1 MSAPLQTKMAIY
13 AINGV
18 DYHIRSLLNR
28 NQFYDPDGQAEALG
42 ISSASW
48 PLFGMVWPAGL
59 MLADIMSREG
69 LLGLNILELGCGI
82 GLASLIVNAR
92 GGAILATDYHPTA
105 NQFLDENS
113 RLNGLKMTPFLR
125 CDWRSSYTDIGRFDL
140 IIGSDLLYEPDHPE
154 LLAQFINQHA
164 KETAQIIIVDPKRR
178 LQGKFRQKMEALGYS
193 FSSVQGNSNDFDAF
207 GFSGVVFRFS
217 KVH

>member
-1 MSAPLQTKMAIY
+1 MSTPLQTQMTIY

-28 NQFYDPDGQAEALG
+28 NQFFDPEGHAEALG

-48 PLFGMVWPAGL
+48 PFFGLVWPAGL

-69 LLGLNILELGCGI
+69 LLGLDILELGCGL
-82 GLASLIVNAR
+82 GFASLIVNAR

-105 NQFLDENS
+105 NAFLDENS
-113 RLNGLKMTPFLR
+113 RLNGLKVTPFLR
-125 CDWRSSYTDIGRFDL
+125 CDWRVDHADIGRYDL

-154 LLAQFINQHA
+154 QLAHFISQHA
-164 KETAQIIIVDPKRR
+164 KETAQIIIVDPIRR
-178 LQGKFRQKMEALGYS
+178 LQGKFRQKMEALGYVV
-193 FSSVQGNSNDFDAF
+193 SSVQGNSNDFDAF
-207 GFSGVVFRFS
+207 GFRGVVFRFS